1 MEVAGRRF
9 VVDEKLL
16 DLRRWQS
23 AAFKQ
28 QDYFVTSRDQVLS
41 TRRSGRCCYSIHHL
55 LRFSRSNAHV
65 VGAV

>member
-9 VVDEKLL
+9 VVDGKLL

-23 AAFKQ
+23 AFKQ
-28 QDYFVTSRDQVLS
+28 QDDFVTSRDQVLS